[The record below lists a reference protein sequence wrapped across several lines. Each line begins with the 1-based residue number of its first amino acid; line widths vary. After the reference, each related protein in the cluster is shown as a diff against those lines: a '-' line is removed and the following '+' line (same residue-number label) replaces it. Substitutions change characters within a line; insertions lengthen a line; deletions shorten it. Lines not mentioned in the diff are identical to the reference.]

1 MKTEVKEKFLSAA
14 FNKYD
19 AKIPSLKIHQL
30 ALIADQVYF
39 PRGSMVLGVNQV
51 QSYVYLITKG
61 IARSFVI
68 DEKGNDI
75 VRNFMLENDFLLG
88 ESLFSNTSIE
98 SFDAIEDLN
107 CLQFKADELKKAIME
122 DDQLKDFYIKN
133 LEATLRYKMQREY
146 NFQNLDALGRYQAF
160 KKLFSSVENRIPQ
173 NQIASY
179 IGITKESFS
188 RLKKKMQNS

>member
-1 MKTEVKEKFLSAA
+1 
-14 FNKYD
+14 
-19 AKIPSLKIHQL
+19 
-30 ALIADQVYF
+30 
-39 PRGSMVLGVNQV
+39 MVLGVNQV

-107 CLQFKADELKKAIME
+107 CLQFKADELKQAIME